1 MLSKPIL
8 LNNFKRSIAMNE
20 KYLLNESTYLGSCVE
35 VGDEDSGNYINDIFS
50 DATEMAYYVGDP
62 DSGDIGRSKEIKKP
76 VFLKNISLSSID
88 KKTLKGD
95 VQFYYIPDLKIYY
108 IYTDDGIHHF
118 YKS

>member
-1 MLSKPIL
+1 MKTVST
-8 LNNFKRSIAMNE
+8 FE
-20 KYLLNESTYLGSCVE
+20 EFLNESIYLGSCVE

-62 DSGDIGRSKEIKKP
+62 DSGDIGRSKEIKKT

-108 IYTDDGIHHF
+108 IYADDGIHHF
-118 YKS
+118 YK